1 MDLVIGMG
9 EVGNALADILLMTWQ
24 VIKKDLLIR
33 KDIRELRVGMRQIET
48 MHICFPYGNDFVDQV
63 VAYIELYGPGL
74 TIIHSTVQPG
84 TTALID
90 EATPEHPVAY
100 SPVRGRHTE
109 MVNDLLRYKKFVS
122 APSDEAI
129 IDKAGTVLSDAH
141 FQVEVMRPC
150 EALELAKLLETT
162 YSGILIAWAQEMN
175 RYCFTVGAEL
185 EDVSKFFAEID
196 YLPDHYFHPG
206 YIGGHC
212 IIQNLGLLDY
222 IYGGWDDHIDK
233 HRLID
238 AIRISNEACTDK
250 QKTDPHRYRPKRMVA
265 A

>member
-9 EVGNALADILLMTWQ
+9 EVGSALADILSMSCQ
-24 VIKKDLLIR
+24 VAR
-33 KDIRELRVGMRQIET
+33 KDVQKLGDKGGWVEN
-48 MHICFPYGNDFVDQV
+48 MHVCFPYGDGFVDQV
-63 VAYIELYGPGL
+63 AAYIEGYDPDL

-109 MVNDLLRYKKFVS
+109 MVSDLLRYRKFVS
-122 APSDEAI
+122 ALNGET
-129 IDKAGTVLSDAH
+129 IDKACTVLGGRH
-141 FQVEVMRPC
+141 FQIEVMRPC

-162 YSGILIAWAQEMN
+162 YTGILVAWAQEMN
-175 RYCFTVGAEL
+175 RYCHVAGAEL
-185 EDVSKFFAEID
+185 KDVSRFFAEID

-212 IIQNLGLLDY
+212 IISNLDLLDE
-222 IYGGWDDHIDK
+222 IYKDWVDYIDK
-233 HRLID
+233 HHFVH
-238 AIRISNEACTDK
+238 AIRISNEACTDE
-250 QKTDPHRYRPKRMVA
+250 QKANTHRYRPERMVA
-265 A
+265 M